1 MNFSSNSF
9 GSSAIAPFGLA
20 LAAVI
25 ISIVLTILL
34 LVLVVPEK
42 KREGLPKFFQVVHD
56 ICNFKGLLLEK
67 VLKVFYIFTTICVM
81 LVGIFTWF
89 SGGYNFGMTFL
100 IGLLILILGPILVR
114 LVYEL
119 MMLFDLLVE
128 NVIQINNK
136 LNGKNDNPFVNNI
149 DFDKFKNPNAPE
161 QNYTSP
167 YAQPVQ
173 PIQPEQPMP
182 QNNCQQQ
189 PVVQND
195 YQPQQNNDS
204 VRFCTTCGTKIT
216 GNTDVCPNCGKHLN

>member
-1 MNFSSNSF
+1 MNFSNSYGLSVAGTSF
-9 GSSAIAPFGLA
+9 GLG

-25 ISIVLTILL
+25 ISIILTILL
-34 LVLVVPEK
+34 VVLVVPAK
-42 KREGLPKFFQVVHD
+42 RREGLPKFFQVVHD

-67 VLKVFYIFTTICVM
+67 VLKVLYIFSTINVM
-81 LVGIFTWF
+81 LTGIFTWF

-100 IGLLILILGPILVR
+100 AGLLILVLGPILVR
-114 LVYEL
+114 LAYEF
-119 MMLFDLLVE
+119 MMLFVLLVK

-136 LNGKNDNPFVNNI
+136 LNGKNDNPFVKDI
-149 DFDKFKNPNAPE
+149 DFDKFKNSNVPG

-173 PIQPEQPMP
+173 PIQPEQP
-182 QNNCQQQ
+182 
-189 PVVQND
+189 VVQNN